1 MPCPPPTYRL
11 RPHPPPRSSTPKG
24 ARDGLGLADP
34 GRPPRGRLVPKHPSA
49 ENFTRPRPTLLCLVL
64 AAAAVYP
71 LTLSMPTIPVG
82 TAYAVFTGIG
92 AAGAVTLGIQLNH
105 DPLSLAR
112 MTGLSF
118 IVAGVIVLRLISP

>member
-1 MPCPPPTYRL
+1 MAWAWLILACLLEVAWSQSIRPT
-11 RPHPPPRSSTPKG
+11 
-24 ARDGLGLADP
+24 
-34 GRPPRGRLVPKHPSA
+34 

-118 IVAGVIVLRLISP
+118 IVAGVIVLRLIAP